1 MFLSEGVAGED
12 FWKNPR
18 MDFWFFMFC
27 VLEVVFFSAAGCGGV
42 AVGDEAEP
50 LAIVGGKMQLRW
62 GLDGFY
68 KIHSKHTD
76 IGVDAGVEAIEPGRQ
91 EDDRR

>member
-12 FWKNPR
+12 FWKKPR
-18 MDFWFFMFC
+18 MDFWFFMFW

-42 AVGDEAEP
+42 AVGDEAEF
-50 LAIVGGKMQLRW
+50 LAIVGEINAIAM
-62 GLDGFY
+62 GLDAFH

-76 IGVDAGVEAIEPGRQ
+76 IVADTGVEAIEPERQ